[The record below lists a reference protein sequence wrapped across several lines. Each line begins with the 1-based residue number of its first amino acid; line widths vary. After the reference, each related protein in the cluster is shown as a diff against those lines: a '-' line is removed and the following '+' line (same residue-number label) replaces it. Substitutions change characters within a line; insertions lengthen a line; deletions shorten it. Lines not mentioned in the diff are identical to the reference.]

1 MSRRTVDELLADA
14 RRTLNRLDPSGALD
28 AVRSAGKMRML
39 NFPQLEPDS
48 ACMSL
53 VRRGVTA
60 LITDGCARKPR
71 DDARSH

>member
-1 MSRRTVDELLADA
+1 
-14 RRTLNRLDPSGALD
+14 
-28 AVRSAGKMRML
+28 MRML

-60 LITDGCARKPR
+60 LITESGSDTDIVKLSRM
-71 DDARSH
+71 